1 MSMNLVNK
9 IEADN
14 FKKRKV
20 NFGPGDT
27 VRVHVKIREGEK
39 ERVQIFQGTV
49 IRRRGS
55 GAGETFTV
63 YKISSGIGVERVFPL
78 NSPNIP
84 RVDRIRQGK
93 VRRAKLYYLRGK
105 VGKQSRVKEKKV
117 DRAKLKKEIEEQN
130 KADK

>member
-1 MSMNLVNK
+1 MSMSILNK

-14 FKKRKV
+14 FKKRKL

-63 YKISSGIGVERVFPL
+63 YKISSGIGVERVFPI

-84 RVDRIRQGK
+84 RIERIRQGK

-117 DRAKLKKEIEEQN
+117 DRAKLKKEIEAQN
-130 KADK
+130 KTDE

>member
-1 MSMNLVNK
+1 MSMNLLNK
-9 IEADN
+9 IEDDN

-20 NFGPGDT
+20 NFGPGDA

-78 NSPNIP
+78 HSPSIP
-84 RVDRIRQGK
+84 RVERIRQGK

-105 VGKQSRVKEKKV
+105 VGKQSRVQEKKV

-130 KADK
+130 KTNE

>member
-1 MSMNLVNK
+1 MSMSIINK

-39 ERVQIFQGTV
+39 ERVQVFQGTV

-78 NSPNIP
+78 HSPNIP
-84 RVDRIRQGK
+84 RVERIRQGK

-117 DRAKLKKEIEEQN
+117 DRAKLRKESEEQN
-130 KADK
+130 